1 MFLIIVSK
9 SQLNSFLKYET
20 EDNQFNQN
28 LQQKMMILSKTLIC
42 IKVIPNNK
50 YGKRL
55 QKIQKYTS
63 IFTIYLRILAY

>member
-1 MFLIIVSK
+1 MFPIIVSK

-28 LQQKMMILSKTLIC
+28 LQQKMMILSKTLVC
-42 IKVIPNNK
+42 IKVIPNRK

-55 QKIQKYTS
+55 LKIQKYAS
-63 IFTIYLRILAY
+63 IFTIYLHILAY